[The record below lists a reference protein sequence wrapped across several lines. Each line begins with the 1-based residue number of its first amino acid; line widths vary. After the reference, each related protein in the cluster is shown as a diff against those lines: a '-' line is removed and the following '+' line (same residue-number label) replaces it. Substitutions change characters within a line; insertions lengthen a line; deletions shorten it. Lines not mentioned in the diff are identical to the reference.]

1 MPKRKAEGEAGAG
14 PDAAVAVPAPEAL
27 WASQAPEVWAA
38 ALEAEGAAVA
48 AAAAGALGKKKERLP
63 ELHAWFRGFSPAT
76 EGVCTKQE
84 LECLMDYK
92 LVRGKMRPLM
102 RFIKGLAPAQV
113 AACTK
118 EGLRLAAGAATN
130 ARGAVEALSK
140 LKGVGGEWE
149 RERGARL

>member
-1 MPKRKAEGEAGAG
+1 MNLLSTRHEKKKSK
-14 PDAAVAVPAPEAL
+14 APEL
-27 WASQAPEVWAA
+27 
-38 ALEAEGAAVA
+38 
-48 AAAAGALGKKKERLP
+48 ALGKKKERLP

-149 RERGARL
+149 MERGARL

>member
-1 MPKRKAEGEAGAG
+1 
-14 PDAAVAVPAPEAL
+14 
-27 WASQAPEVWAA
+27 
-38 ALEAEGAAVA
+38 
-48 AAAAGALGKKKERLP
+48 
-63 ELHAWFRGFSPAT
+63 
-76 EGVCTKQE
+76 
-84 LECLMDYK
+84 MDYK

-140 LKGVGGEWE
+140 LKGVGAATASLILSSVHPAMYAFMSDEALVLVGSRKKTYTVDRYLEMN
-149 RERGARL
+149 L